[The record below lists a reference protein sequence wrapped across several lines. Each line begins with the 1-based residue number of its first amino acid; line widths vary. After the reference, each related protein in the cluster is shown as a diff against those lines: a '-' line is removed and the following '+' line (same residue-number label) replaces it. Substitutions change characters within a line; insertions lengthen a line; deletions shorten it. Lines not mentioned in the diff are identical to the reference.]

1 MSIDRSRSSAVA
13 RISASLMLMR
23 PRITESN
30 SESEERR
37 SSSTNDPLMLR
48 FNASSEPKAY
58 WNKPD
63 ALMEPLLISDI
74 GLSRSPIRNSPCGTE
89 SVEAS
94 PSKAKNI
101 CGKVPKPPASDK
113 IGRRMDCEDPFSVD
127 RSTSPG
133 SSMHHACVVLSS
145 TPKPEH
151 TPGCSLE
158 SDGHSDASIST
169 KGC

>member
-23 PRITESN
+23 PRMTESN

-48 FNASSEPKAY
+48 FNDSSEPKAY

-63 ALMEPLLISDI
+63 ALIEPLLTSEI
-74 GLSRSPIRNSPCGTE
+74 GLRRSPMRNSPCGTE

-113 IGRRMDCEDPFSVD
+113 SGRRMDCMDPSSVD
-127 RSTSPG
+127 RRTSPE
-133 SSMHHACVVLSS
+133 SSMHHACVALICL
-145 TPKPEH
+145 PKPEH
-151 TPGCSLE
+151 TSGSSRD
-158 SDGHSDASIST
+158 SDGHSDASISMN
-169 KGC
+169 GC